1 MMPWLLIAWCSLLG
15 LAAVFC
21 GIMAIRENWC
31 RIQAVMIW
39 RTMRRRFRW
48 LVLALVLCC
57 TYSGADKGGGVGSIS
72 RYLAQYL
79 TILSDGTMLGPTN
92 QIASAAAASA
102 VAAVN
107 AEAAN
112 MLQIAS
118 NTLLWA
124 RTDIP
129 LIEVDVT
136 NTTIAWLT
144 ADIPQQLSQINL
156 VARCDL
162 LRTSVA
168 SNGTISAFVAF
179 NQHPSSVPIC
189 AFEGSLDGT
198 NWQTFAATS
207 NSFPTLYP
215 ISMPD
220 GVVSCLEYVV
230 SIPAT
235 MRTVTVIPQR
245 EMTFGGGSRNTPLQV
260 LGAVMVNS
268 QIGRDVT
275 VSVATNE
282 QWIFEGGL
290 LVGVLTNGA
299 PVP

>member
-1 MMPWLLIAWCSLLG
+1 MMQWLAIAFLCLLG
-15 LAAVFC
+15 LAAAFC
-21 GIMAIRENWC
+21 VVMLIRERWC
-31 RIQAVMIW
+31 HIQAVVVW
-39 RTMRRRFRW
+39 RTMGRRVRW
-48 LVLALVLCC
+48 VVLALVLFA
-57 TYSGADKGGGVGSIS
+57 TYTGADKGGGGTAM

-79 TILSDGTMLGPTN
+79 TILSNGTMLGPTN

-107 AEAAN
+107 AESAN

-124 RTDIP
+124 QTDIP
-129 LIEVDVT
+129 IIEVDVT
-136 NTTIAWLT
+136 NTAISWLT
-144 ADIPQQLSQINL
+144 ADMPQSLAQSNL

-162 LRTSVA
+162 IRTSVS

-179 NQHPSSVPIC
+179 NQQPASAPIC
-189 AFEGSLDGT
+189 TFEGSLDGA
-198 NWQTFAATS
+198 NWQTFAAAS

-230 SIPAT
+230 TIPAT

-245 EMTFGGGSRNTPLQV
+245 AMTFGGGSSNTPLQV
-260 LGAVMVNS
+260 LGAVMVNN
-268 QIGRDVT
+268 QIGRDAT

>member
-1 MMPWLLIAWCSLLG
+1 MMQWLAIAFLCLLG

-21 GIMAIRENWC
+21 CVMIIRERWC
-31 RIQAVMIW
+31 HIQAVIVW
-39 RTMRRRFRW
+39 HAMRRRFRW
-48 LVLALVLCC
+48 VVLALVLFA
-57 TYSGADKGGGVGSIS
+57 TYTGADKGGGGTAM

-79 TILSDGTMLGPTN
+79 TILSNGTMLGPTN
-92 QIASAAAASA
+92 QIASAASAAA

-107 AEAAN
+107 AESAN

-124 RTDIP
+124 QTDIP
-129 LIEVDVT
+129 IIEVDVT
-136 NTTIAWLT
+136 NTAISWLT
-144 ADIPQQLSQINL
+144 ADMPQSLAQSNL

-162 LRTSVA
+162 IRTSVS

-179 NQHPSSVPIC
+179 NQQPASAPIC
-189 AFEGSLDGT
+189 TFEGSLDGT
-198 NWQTFAATS
+198 NWQTFAAAS
-207 NSFPTLYP
+207 SSFPTLYP

-245 EMTFGGGSRNTPLQV
+245 EMTFGGGSSNTQLQV
-260 LGAVMVNS
+260 LGAVMVNN
-268 QIGRDVT
+268 QIGRDAT

>member
-1 MMPWLLIAWCSLLG
+1 MMLWLTIPIYVLLG
-15 LAAVFC
+15 LALCFCAVMVIAEHWHC
-21 GIMAIRENWC
+21 
-31 RIQAVMIW
+31 IQAVAIW

-48 LVLALVLCC
+48 LVLVLVLLA
-57 TYSGADKGGGVGSIS
+57 TYTGADKGGGGTAM

-79 TILSDGTMLGPTN
+79 TILSNGTMLGPTN
-92 QIASAAAASA
+92 QIASAASAAV

-107 AEAAN
+107 SESAS

-124 RTDIP
+124 QTDIP
-129 LIEVDVT
+129 IIEVDVT
-136 NTTIAWLT
+136 NTSIAWLT
-144 ADIPQQLSQINL
+144 ADIPQSLAQSNL

-162 LRTSVA
+162 IRTSVS

-179 NQHPSSVPIC
+179 NQQPASAPIC
-189 AFEGSLDGT
+189 TFEGSLDGT
-198 NWQTFAATS
+198 NWQIFAAAS
-207 NSFPTLYP
+207 NSYPALYP

-235 MRTVTVIPQR
+235 MRTVAVIPQR
-245 EMTFGGGSRNTPLQV
+245 EMTFGGGSSNTQLQV
-260 LGAVMVNS
+260 LGAVMVNN
-268 QIGRDVT
+268 QIGRDAT

>member
-1 MMPWLLIAWCSLLG
+1 MMQWLAIAFLCLLG

-21 GIMAIRENWC
+21 
-31 RIQAVMIW
+31 AVMIIRERW
-39 RTMRRRFRW
+39 CHIQALIVWNTMRRRFRW
-48 LVLALVLCC
+48 FVLALVLFV
-57 TYSGADKGGGVGSIS
+57 TYTGADKGGGVGSLS

-92 QIASAAAASA
+92 QIASAASAAA

-107 AEAAN
+107 AESAN
-112 MLQIAS
+112 MLAIAS

-124 RTDIP
+124 QTDIP
-129 LIEVDVT
+129 IIEVDVT
-136 NTTIAWLT
+136 NTTISWLT
-144 ADIPQQLSQINL
+144 SDIPQSLARSNL

-162 LRTSVA
+162 IHTSVA

-179 NQHPSSVPIC
+179 NRQPASAPIC

-198 NWQTFAATS
+198 HWQTFVATT

-215 ISMPD
+215 ISMPE

-230 SIPAT
+230 SIPDT
-235 MRTVTVIPQR
+235 MRTLTIVPQR
-245 EMTFGGGSRNTPLQV
+245 EMTFGGGSINAPLQV

-268 QIGRDVT
+268 QIGRDDT
-275 VSVATNE
+275 VSVAADE

-290 LVGVLTNGA
+290 LVGVLTNGVSI
-299 PVP
+299 P

>member
-1 MMPWLLIAWCSLLG
+1 MIQALIMAFVCVLG

-48 LVLALVLCC
+48 LVLALVLFC
-57 TYSGADKGGGVGSIS
+57 TYSGADKGGGVGSLS

-107 AEAAN
+107 AESAN
-112 MLQIAS
+112 MLVIAS
-118 NTLLWA
+118 NTLQWA
-124 RTDIP
+124 QTDIP
-129 LIEVDVT
+129 LIEIDTT

-144 ADIPQQLSQINL
+144 ADLPQPLSQSNL

-179 NQHPSSVPIC
+179 NQQPASAPIC

-207 NSFPTLYP
+207 NSFPALYP

-220 GVVSCLEYVV
+220 GVVSCLEYTV
-230 SIPAT
+230 SIPDS

-245 EMTFGGGSRNTPLQV
+245 EMTFGGGSSNAPLQV
-260 LGAVMVNS
+260 LGAVMVDS

>member
-1 MMPWLLIAWCSLLG
+1 
-15 LAAVFC
+15 
-21 GIMAIRENWC
+21 
-31 RIQAVMIW
+31 
-39 RTMRRRFRW
+39 
-48 LVLALVLCC
+48 LCC
-57 TYSGADKGGGVGSIS
+57 TYSGADKGGGVGSLS

-92 QIASAAAASA
+92 QIASAAAAAA

-107 AEAAN
+107 AESAN
-112 MLQIAS
+112 MLAIAS

-124 RTDIP
+124 QTDIP

-136 NTTIAWLT
+136 NTAIAWLT
-144 ADIPQQLSQINL
+144 ADMPQRLSQINL

-179 NQHPSSVPIC
+179 NQQPASAPIC
-189 AFEGSLDGT
+189 DFEGSLDGT
-198 NWQTFAATS
+198 NWLRFAATS

-220 GVVSCLEYVV
+220 GVVSCLEYTV
-230 SIPAT
+230 SIPAS

-245 EMTFGGGSRNTPLQV
+245 EMTFGGGSGNTPLQV

-268 QIGRDVT
+268 QIGRDAT

>member
-1 MMPWLLIAWCSLLG
+1 MMQWLAIAILCLLG

-21 GIMAIRENWC
+21 AVMVIAEHWHC
-31 RIQAVMIW
+31 IQAVAIW

-48 LVLALVLCC
+48 LVLALVLFA
-57 TYSGADKGGGVGSIS
+57 TYTGADKGGGGTAM

-79 TILSDGTMLGPTN
+79 TILSNGTMLGPTN
-92 QIASAAAASA
+92 QIASAAAAAA
-102 VAAVN
+102 VVAVN
-107 AEAAN
+107 AESAN
-112 MLQIAS
+112 MLAIAS

-124 RTDIP
+124 KTDIP
-129 LIEVDVT
+129 IIEIDAT
-136 NTTIAWLT
+136 NTIISWLT
-144 ADIPQQLSQINL
+144 ADIPQSLSQSNL

-162 LRTSVA
+162 IHTSVA

-179 NQHPSSVPIC
+179 NQQPASAPLCV
-189 AFEGSLDGT
+189 FEGSLDGT
-198 NWQTFAATS
+198 NWQTFAAAS
-207 NSFPTLYP
+207 NSYPALYP

-245 EMTFGGGSRNTPLQV
+245 EMTFGGGSSNTQLQV
-260 LGAVMVNS
+260 LGAVMVNN
-268 QIGRDVT
+268 QIGRDAT